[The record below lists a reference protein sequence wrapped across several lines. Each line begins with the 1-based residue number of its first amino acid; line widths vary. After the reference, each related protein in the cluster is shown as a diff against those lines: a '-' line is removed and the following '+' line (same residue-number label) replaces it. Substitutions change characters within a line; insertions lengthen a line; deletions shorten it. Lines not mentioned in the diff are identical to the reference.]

1 MNCDFETA
9 YSTFILC
16 LILIL
21 SGLIIYFLYSKIEYL
36 ENNITKQNEVLTD
49 FIENVG
55 KRMMS
60 SCSSCPY
67 LSGGVTLSNN
77 IISKNNNKLET
88 INEDEDNKRII
99 VSDDDD
105 DDDDSDSSDTDDES
119 SYDSD
124 EFEPETESET
134 DYKADVESNISTS
147 NDNIKRIEIVKNLDG
162 NEDLLH
168 NILDK
173 KTRLEIEEVDNEEGE
188 GEGECE
194 GEDEELEEVEEFV
207 NKVEEKED
215 LVKKNDT
222 FDNIKKIDL
231 NLNEKTEL
239 NDEEKNIVDEN
250 VGLDMSKLKK
260 MSVNELRALVVLKG
274 LSNKETSNKMKKND
288 LLKLFEKQ

>member
-36 ENNITKQNEVLTD
+36 ENNITKHNEVLTD

-67 LSGGVTLSNN
+67 LSGSTIINKTNN
-77 IISKNNNKLET
+77 KNNLET
-88 INEDEDNKRII
+88 INEVECNKII

-105 DDDDSDSSDTDDES
+105 NDNDTDSSETDYDS
-119 SYDSD
+119 SYVSD
-124 EFEPETESET
+124 EFEQETESDT
-134 DYKADVESNISTS
+134 DYKVDVESNIYTS
-147 NDNIKRIEIVKNLDG
+147 NNNIKIIEIVKNLDG

-173 KTRLEIEEVDNEEGE
+173 TKLEIEEVDNEEGE
-188 GEGECE
+188 GEGEGE
-194 GEDEELEEVEEFV
+194 GEELEEVQD
-207 NKVEEKED
+207 VEEKED
-215 LVKKNDT
+215 LVKNDT
-222 FDNIKKIDL
+222 LYNIKKIDL
-231 NLNEKTEL
+231 IINEKTEF
-239 NDEEKNIVDEN
+239 NDEEKKIVDEN
-250 VGLDMSKLKK
+250 VELDMSKLKK
-260 MSVNELRALVVLKG
+260 MSVNELRSLVVLKG
-274 LSNKETSNKMKKND
+274 LSNKESSNKMKKND